1 MRDRNDQL
9 FYHTDQLELLLIA
22 TFQRK
27 SIFAFE
33 GCLLNLT
40 SLSNLFE
47 LTNKKINKLNFVV
60 FLEHYVVKLPL
71 RRIN

>member
-1 MRDRNDQL
+1 MRDRNYQL

-47 LTNKKINKLNFVV
+47 LTNKKITN
-60 FLEHYVVKLPL
+60 
-71 RRIN
+71 